1 MMLLVLEL
9 DVGGPWKMV
18 RVDPG
23 NYLNEMYTPLRTRC
37 LMFNDSDDYKISEKI
52 RPGYMYYLLIPG
64 YISDYEVG
72 RTIYKSWGG
81 DAIWKLIERMNE
93 AEGHTGL
100 KWKGNALFS
109 QEKYRAPPPHQRH
122 KFDDRTSVY

>member
-1 MMLLVLEL
+1 MMLLILEL
-9 DVGGPWKMV
+9 VDGGPWKMV
-18 RVDPG
+18 RVEPG
-23 NYLNEMYTPLRTRC
+23 VIFDEMYTPLRTRC
-37 LMFNDSDDYKISEKI
+37 LMFNSCYDYKISEKV
-52 RPGYMYYLLIPG
+52 RPGYLYYLMIPG

-72 RTIYKSWGG
+72 KTIYKSWGW
-81 DAIWKLIERMNE
+81 DAIWKLIERMNK

-100 KWKGNALFS
+100 RWKGGLFR